1 MRYQTTHSTLVMA
14 GVVLSCMVAMARGG
28 EDVENKQVLATSPE
42 ELIEML
48 EDISFLPPAEYRQK
62 LEDGRNAHSFAI
74 GLPQLP
80 QKLDVNADPRR
91 LITAEQLEAYAQV
104 LTDIA
109 RESKRDGE
117 ILWGRIQGT
126 KYERKAHQ
134 WIFNEL
140 RSMGFESLH
149 FDKFPSST
157 SQWRPTRCDLSIVAA
172 PSFELDQS
180 YHFEDA
186 ITAFVSATTPLE
198 GIRAPAIYV
207 GDGTAAE
214 LQGRDLT
221 DKIVLLRG
229 RTQPSALMNS
239 ARTAYSR
246 LATGRYGM
254 PAGVVVWWDVPGVKQ
269 VAGRVGAP
277 GGGDAIGKALPWT
290 SIGDDAGLYLRK
302 LLDRASVA
310 HPVVLEL
317 NVQGRME
324 PSAERVS
331 GNVYGILPG
340 QSGKY
345 IVIPSHVD
353 GYFYGIHDNGASVA
367 LNLALADYYINI
379 PFKERQHGL
388 IFLFQGNHE
397 VPGVGGTLPFIEK
410 HTQLMK
416 ENLLLVLR
424 PEHLGTMRQL
434 DESIYV
440 ARSNVTDPLML
451 LVSNRSPLL
460 IDIFKRAAMN
470 YSIPMGDLVYADPAA
485 DEAAFHPPYNDL
497 GAISSDWIITGKF
510 YHSTADVDL
519 GGVDFHQMEK
529 ITRAHAYIVD
539 ELFKVKRKELDVGAH
554 PVPEKSIYQSDLIKI
569 IMDNN

>member
-1 MRYQTTHSTLVMA
+1 MPDTTSHLA
-14 GVVLSCMVAMARGG
+14 KILAVVCLSCVALLARGG
-28 EDVENKQVLATSPE
+28 DDGENKQVLATSPE
-42 ELIEML
+42 ALLEML
-48 EDISFLPPAEYRQK
+48 QDISFLPPAQYREK
-62 LEDGRNAHSFAI
+62 LEAGRSAHSFAI

-80 QKLDVNADPRR
+80 QQLDVNTDPRR
-91 LITAEQLEAYAQV
+91 LIRAEQLEAYAKV
-104 LTDIA
+104 LTDIS

-140 RSMGFESLH
+140 QSMGIENVQ
-149 FDKFPSST
+149 FDKFPSAS
-157 SQWRPTRCDLSIVAA
+157 SQWRPSRCDLIVIAA
-172 PSFELDQS
+172 PSFEAGQN
-180 YHFEDA
+180 YHFKDA
-186 ITAFVSATTPLE
+186 ITAFVSATTPQK
-198 GIRAPAIYV
+198 GVRAPLIYV

-246 LATGRYGM
+246 LAIGRYGV

-277 GGGDAIGKALPWT
+277 GGGDEIGKALPWT

-302 LLDRASVA
+302 LLDRSSAED
-310 HPVVLEL
+310 PVVLEM
-317 NVQGRME
+317 NIQGRME
-324 PSAERVS
+324 PRAERVS
-331 GNVYGILPG
+331 GNVYGMLPG

-353 GYFYGIHDNGASVA
+353 GYFYGIHDNGSSVA
-367 LNLALADYYINI
+367 LNLALADYYSKI
-379 PFKERQHGL
+379 PFQERQHGL
-388 IFLFQGNHE
+388 IFLFQGDHE

-410 HTQLMK
+410 HRRLME

-424 PEHLGTMRQL
+424 PEHLGMMRPL
-434 DESIYV
+434 DESIYI

-460 IDIFKRAAMN
+460 IDLFKSAAMN

-485 DEAAFHPPYNDL
+485 DEAAFHPPYNEL
-497 GAISSDWIITGKF
+497 GAISSGWITTGKF

-519 GGVDFHQMEK
+519 GGVDFKQMEK
-529 ITRAHAYIVD
+529 ITRAHAYIID
-539 ELFKVKRKELDVGAH
+539 GLFKVTRADLDVGSH
-554 PVPEKSIYQSDLIKI
+554 PVPEQSIYQSDLIKI
-569 IMDNN
+569 IMGNN